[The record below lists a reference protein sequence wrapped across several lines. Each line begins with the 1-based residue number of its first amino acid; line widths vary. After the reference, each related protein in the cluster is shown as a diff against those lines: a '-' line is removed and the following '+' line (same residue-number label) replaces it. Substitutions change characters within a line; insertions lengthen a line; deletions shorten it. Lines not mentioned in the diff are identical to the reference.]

1 MLHPVAMLGF
11 VFFGSIIYYYISYE
25 TVFSIFAV
33 KSTPP
38 FLIQGP
44 LAGVSCAPFR
54 VLAEAWGQPAFC
66 VTEMLS
72 AHHLVHASKVARRF
86 SFKDPREGEV
96 CFQLSGTD
104 PNDLA
109 RAIEQVIEW
118 GANSIDLNCG
128 CPVAKIRK
136 KGAGSKL
143 LEDPHRLAILVKA
156 MKAVSRV
163 PISIKIRVDDEMARY
178 SVEAARVAQEA
189 GADRITVHGRHWADS
204 YDTPCR
210 QDQIAEIVAALTIPV
225 IANGDAKDAESVK
238 RLFEHTGCAGV
249 MISRAGVGQP
259 WIFAKIRAELAGE
272 IYVPPSLATISDLF
286 LQHVRG
292 LIDLEGEPIAVL
304 QSRKL
309 IKYYARTLA
318 NRSVLLEQVNRVK
331 DYARL
336 ESLTHEYF
344 NARMPPH
351 FCWSRQEEN
360 KL

>member
-1 MLHPVAMLGF
+1 M
-11 VFFGSIIYYYISYE
+11 
-25 TVFSIFAV
+25 FSIFKV
-33 KSTPP
+33 KSNSPL
-38 FLIQGP
+38 LIQGP

-54 VLAEAWGQPAFC
+54 VLAETWGQPAFC

-86 SFKDPREGEV
+86 SFKDPSEGKV
-96 CFQLSGTD
+96 CFQLSGTN
-104 PNDLA
+104 PGDLA
-109 RAIEQVIEW
+109 WATEQVMRW
-118 GANSIDLNCG
+118 GADSIDLNCG

-143 LEDPHRLAILVKA
+143 LEDSHHLAILVKA

-163 PISIKIRVDDEMARY
+163 PISIKIRVDNESVRY
-178 SVEAARVAQEA
+178 SVEAAQAAQDA
-189 GADRITVHGRHWADS
+189 GVDHITVHGRHWTDS

-225 IANGDAKDAESVK
+225 IANGDATDAESVK
-238 RLFEHTGCAGV
+238 RLLDHTGCAGV

-259 WIFAKIRAELAGE
+259 WIFAKISAELAGD
-272 IYVPPSLATISDLF
+272 IYVPPSLVTIGDLF

-309 IKYYARTLA
+309 IKYYARPLA
-318 NRSVLLEQVNRVK
+318 NRSVLLEQVNQVA
-331 DYARL
+331 DYVSL

-344 NARMPPH
+344 APREGS
-351 FCWSRQEEN
+351 FT
-360 KL
+360 

>member
-1 MLHPVAMLGF
+1 M
-11 VFFGSIIYYYISYE
+11 
-25 TVFSIFAV
+25 
-33 KSTPP
+33 KSNSPL
-38 FLIQGP
+38 LIQGP

-54 VLAEAWGQPAFC
+54 VLAHIWGQPAFC

-72 AHHLVHASKVARRF
+72 AHHLIHASKVARRF
-86 SFKDPREGEV
+86 SFKDPREGKV

-109 RAIEQVIEW
+109 RATEQVMEW
-118 GANSIDLNCG
+118 GADSIDLNCG

-143 LEDPHRLAILVKA
+143 LEDPHRLAILVQA
-156 MKAVSRV
+156 MKAVSGV
-163 PISIKIRVDDEMARY
+163 PISIKIRVDNEAARY
-178 SVEAARVAQEA
+178 SLEAAKAAEDA
-189 GADRITVHGRHWADS
+189 GVDHITVHGRHWTDS

-210 QDQIAEIVAALTIPV
+210 QDQIAEIVAALRIPV
-225 IANGDAKDAESVK
+225 IANGDAQDAESVK
-238 RLFEHTGCAGV
+238 HLLEHTGCAGV

-272 IYVPPSLATISDLF
+272 IYIPPSLASIGDLF

-292 LIDLEGEPIAVL
+292 LIDLEGEPIAIL

-309 IKYYARTLA
+309 VKYYARPLA
-318 NRSVLLEQVNRVK
+318 SRPVLLEQVNQVS
-331 DYARL
+331 DYVRL
-336 ESLTHEYF
+336 EGLTREYF